1 VQVCSVQ
8 PSLNAGLSAISQR
21 HAREPRRTGTRRQ
34 QSVHDLT
41 PQHQR
46 ASPCGAPLTD
56 RMHSMVMTIR
66 GASVAL
72 LILALVALVVD
83 DLRSVHR

>member
-1 VQVCSVQ
+1 
-8 PSLNAGLSAISQR
+8 
-21 HAREPRRTGTRRQ
+21 
-34 QSVHDLT
+34 
-41 PQHQR
+41 
-46 ASPCGAPLTD
+46 
-56 RMHSMVMTIR
+56 MHSMVMTIR